1 MEPSLSLHGQRALVT
16 GGSRGIGLAFART
29 LARAG
34 CDVVI
39 NHFDDEAKARS
50 EAQAL
55 ARESGTKIHPL
66 AADVGDPVAARAMV
80 RAAGEQLGG
89 LDILVSN
96 AGICAFA
103 PFLELSDASWRRH
116 AAVNL
121 DAGFYVGQEA
131 ARLMVAQG
139 TGGRIVFTTSV
150 GAFRSN
156 ATQTHYC
163 ATKGGLA
170 LLAQG
175 MAIELAP
182 HAITVN
188 CIAPGWIHTD
198 INDEASR
205 DTAAVG
211 AWLKNCP
218 RGRLGRPEDLASAL
232 RFVCAASSD
241 YVTGATVTV
250 DGGWNAQL

>member
-1 MEPSLSLHGQRALVT
+1 MAFARREGENAPSSSPMEPSLSLHGQRALVT

-103 PFLELSDASWRRH
+103 PFLEL
-116 AAVNL
+116 
-121 DAGFYVGQEA
+121 
-131 ARLMVAQG
+131 
-139 TGGRIVFTTSV
+139 
-150 GAFRSN
+150 
-156 ATQTHYC
+156 
-163 ATKGGLA
+163 
-170 LLAQG
+170 
-175 MAIELAP
+175 
-182 HAITVN
+182 
-188 CIAPGWIHTD
+188 
-198 INDEASR
+198 
-205 DTAAVG
+205 
-211 AWLKNCP
+211 
-218 RGRLGRPEDLASAL
+218 
-232 RFVCAASSD
+232 
-241 YVTGATVTV
+241 
-250 DGGWNAQL
+250 